1 MYIHVAFPCFSCLK
15 KTKRYTHIQKC
26 TFYPLVSSNMTN
38 LGKFDL
44 STSFKVLLSALI
56 FCHFWR
62 ILRFPLVWNP
72 PICCFVSAT
81 VFPGSLR
88 WAAEIT
94 TLQGMW
100 TTCAWWRLGM
110 TGDWNSSGDVGTK
123 PWETM
128 IRYGGFT
135 GCTPKWTVY
144 KGKTYIK
151 IKMDD
156 LGVPPHLWKPQ
167 YGKSSN

>member
-1 MYIHVAFPCFSCLK
+1 MYCYVAFPCFSWLK
-15 KTKRYTHIQKC
+15 KTEKDTHIYKNARFIPSFPQTWPGEVWPFNIHKKM
-26 TFYPLVSSNMTN
+26 LV
-38 LGKFDL
+38 
-44 STSFKVLLSALI
+44 SALI

-62 ILRFPLVWNP
+62 ILRFPLVWKP
-72 PICCFVSAT
+72 PKKVASFRPRTTRTTLLKSPRFSR

-100 TTCAWWRLGM
+100 TTCAWWRHVG
-110 TGDWNSSGDVGTK
+110 TGDWNSSGDVWTK

-135 GCTPKWTVY
+135 GCTPKWKVY
-144 KGKTYIK
+144 KGKILY
-151 IKMDD
+151 
-156 LGVPPHLWKPQ
+156 
-167 YGKSSN
+167 